1 MVHLSQP
8 ACLPT
13 PPAPAPLLPA
23 LPCPPQIVL
32 ERALGFTVL
41 PDRFAV
47 VKEKKQKE
55 FSNMK

>member
-1 MVHLSQP
+1 
-8 ACLPT
+8 
-13 PPAPAPLLPA
+13 
-23 LPCPPQIVL
+23 VL